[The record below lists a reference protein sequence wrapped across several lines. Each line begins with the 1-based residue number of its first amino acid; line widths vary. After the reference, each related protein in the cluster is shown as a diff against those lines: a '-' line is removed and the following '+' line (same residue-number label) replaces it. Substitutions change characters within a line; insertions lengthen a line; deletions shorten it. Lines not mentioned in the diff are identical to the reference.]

1 MNIVLDTNILISS
14 TLWDNSVAQR
24 LLFKLINQDTFIYS
38 SIEILKEYQNV
49 LNRDFGYSNEEIM
62 KIIERML
69 LFIKLVT
76 PKERIQLV
84 KDDAEDNKVI
94 ECAIES
100 SSSYIITYDKH
111 LLSIKEYEGI
121 KIIRPEEAMSI
132 I

>member
-1 MNIVLDTNILISS
+1 MNVVLDTNVLISS
-14 TLWDNSVAQR
+14 TLWNDSVSQK
-24 LLFKLINQDTFIYS
+24 LLFKLIHQDILICS
-38 SIEILKEYQNV
+38 SVEILKEYQNV

-62 KIIERML
+62 NIINRMI
-69 LFIKLVT
+69 LFIRIVT

-84 KDDAEDNKVI
+84 KDDAEDNKII

-111 LLSIKEYEGI
+111 LLNIKEYEGI

>member
-1 MNIVLDTNILISS
+1 MNVVLDTNVLISS
-14 TLWDNSVAQR
+14 TLWNDSVSQK
-24 LLFKLINQDTFIYS
+24 LLFKLIHQDILICS
-38 SIEILKEYQNV
+38 SVEILKEYQNV

-62 KIIERML
+62 NIINRMI
-69 LFIKLVT
+69 LFIRIVT

-84 KDDAEDNKVI
+84 KDDAEDNKII

-111 LLSIKEYEGI
+111 LLNIKEYEGI
-121 KIIRPEEAMSI
+121 KIIKPEEAMSI